1 MLLIAGLLLLALGLL
16 SGVVLVLAP
25 FGVLAAQAGVTLWA
39 TFPLLSLLGFSMLAM
54 QAQPAQ
60 VRLVSVVSSALL
72 LALALA
78 SITALVLASAALIP
92 APAGAGSL
100 WFVLVIGVLLGSVG
114 AAAYGRRAEA

>member
-25 FGVLAAQAGVTLWA
+25 FGVLAAQAGYTLWA
-39 TFPLLSLLGFSMLAM
+39 TFPLLCLLGFSMLAM

-60 VRLVSVVSSALL
+60 VRVVSVVSSALL

-78 SITALVLASAALIP
+78 SITALVLAAAALIP

-114 AAAYGRRAEA
+114 AAAYSRRADA

>member
-25 FGVLAAQAGVTLWA
+25 FGVLGAEAGYTLWA
-39 TFPLLSLLGFSMLAM
+39 TCPLLCLFGFSMLAT
-54 QAQPAQ
+54 QARPAQ

-78 SITALVLASAALIP
+78 SITALVLAAAALIP
-92 APAGAGSL
+92 APAGTGSL
-100 WFVLVIGVLLGSVG
+100 WFVLVVGMLLGSVG
-114 AAAYGRRAEA
+114 AASYGRMAEA